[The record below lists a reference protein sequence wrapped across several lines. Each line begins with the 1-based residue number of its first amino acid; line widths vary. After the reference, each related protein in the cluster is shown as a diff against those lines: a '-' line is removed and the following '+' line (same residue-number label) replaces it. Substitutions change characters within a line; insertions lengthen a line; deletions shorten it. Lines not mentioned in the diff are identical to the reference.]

1 MGESYEVPL
10 NEFGLFVHHKARET
24 IGAFVGVGLATAY
37 PLYLVG
43 MALPE
48 HCGGPAVVRLLT
60 LPDGGV
66 LSVHARS
73 MGRRKRVVGA
83 LPYDVDFLPRAE
95 IKRYS
100 EVFLTDYGGFGTSV
114 TSVAE
119 EMLSEAWL
127 GVQLGREVAPS
138 PLGPPAQFPSDWTDM
153 AYYSQRAIGCAVEGF
168 APSADFLDRL
178 EISDALKRAMQIAP
192 TGALVWLDE
201 WRERIA
207 AEVHPQ
213 IPALVAEAWSTRLI
227 SPRASVALL
236 RSVAELVV
244 AALMGEASGRFHD
257 KLQQLERQWQDDSPD
272 RTPAGRRETTWREGV
287 LSCLHTVRDLGN
299 RIHADSVVDRAD
311 LDLAHSSN
319 KRLLEAVLR
328 AGPLDPPLGR

>member
-1 MGESYEVPL
+1 MGKSYEAPL

-24 IGAFVGVGLATAY
+24 IEAFVRVGLATAY

-60 LPDGGV
+60 LSDGGV
-66 LSVHARS
+66 LNVHARS
-73 MGRRKRVVGA
+73 MGWKRRVVGA
-83 LPYDVDFLPRAE
+83 LPYDVDFLPREE
-95 IKRYS
+95 IERYS
-100 EVFLTDYGGFGTSV
+100 EVFLTEYGGFGTSV

-119 EMLSEAWL
+119 EMLDQSWL
-127 GVQLGREVAPS
+127 GVSLGMEVAPS

-153 AYYSQRAIGCAVEGF
+153 VYYSQRAIGCAVEGF
-168 APSADFLDRL
+168 APSADVLDRL
-178 EISDALKRAMQIAP
+178 EVSDELKRAMQIAP
-192 TGALVWLDE
+192 SGELVWLDE
-201 WRERIA
+201 WRERL
-207 AEVHPQ
+207 VTQVQPQ

-236 RSVAELVV
+236 RSVAELTV
-244 AALMGEASGRFHD
+244 AALVGEASGRFHD
-257 KLQQLERQWQDDSPD
+257 KLQQLERQWQDDPQDS
-272 RTPAGRRETTWREGV
+272 TPAGRRDTAWRQGV
-287 LSCLHTVRDLGN
+287 LSCLHTVRDIGN

-328 AGPLDPPLGR
+328 VGPLDPPFGR